1 MGESLSM
8 DNKIKRMS
16 TGVKASVVYTVASF
30 LTKGLAIFTV
40 PVFTRMMS
48 TSEIGVVN
56 LYNSWFSMISVVTTL
71 ALTSGGFQLAM
82 KEFRNERDQYVS
94 SVLTLTTGM
103 ACLVAL
109 IYVINPL
116 YWNNLLGLS
125 TGLVILL
132 ILQLLFTPASDFW
145 LARQRYEYKYK
156 LAAIVSFLS
165 ALFASVISVIAVVW
179 GNSAGAPNLGEIRLY
194 ANYSVILSVAC
205 VIWISI
211 YAKGKT
217 IYNAKYWRFSLSLSI
232 PLIGNSFASQ
242 ILSVSDRTMIGKMVD
257 NSAVGIYGTLYTVSS
272 LSMIVWQAINASFV
286 PFLFENIDKPER
298 EHDIKKISA
307 QLLTAFAVVAFVLTI
322 MAPEIVLVLAT
333 KEYYNAIYIMP
344 PICAGIFL
352 ISLSNMN
359 TNVLIYH
366 KKTKFIMI
374 SSCVA
379 ATVNV
384 ILNYFG
390 IKMFGYMAAA
400 YTTLI
405 AYMILALMQGVVS
418 TRVHRKIVG
427 DEKATVY
434 DMKYIYMLAVV
445 TIVLCTS
452 CILLYQH
459 TILRYCIIAVL
470 IVLAVVF
477 RNKILMLFKKK

>member
-1 MGESLSM
+1 M

-16 TGVKASVVYTVASF
+16 TGVKASVVYTVVSF

-82 KEFRNERDQYVS
+82 KEFCNERDQYIS
-94 SVLTLTTGM
+94 SVLTLTSGM

-109 IYVINPL
+109 VYAINPL

-179 GNSAGAPNLGEIRLY
+179 GNSAGTPNLGEIRLY
-194 ANYSVILSVAC
+194 ANYIVILSVAC
-205 VIWISI
+205 AIWISI

-217 IYNAKYWRFSLSLSI
+217 IYNARYWRFSLSLSI

-242 ILSVSDRTMIGKMVD
+242 ILNVSDRTMIGKMVD

-272 LSMIVWQAINASFV
+272 LSLIVWQAINASFV

-307 QLLTAFAVVAFVLTI
+307 QLLTAFAVVAFVLTV

-352 ISLSNMN
+352 ISFSNMN

-379 ATVNV
+379 ATINV

-418 TRVHRKIVG
+418 TRIHRKIVG

-434 DMKYIYMLAVV
+434 NMKYINMLSVV
-445 TIVLCTS
+445 TIVMCTS

-459 TILRYCIIAVL
+459 TILRYFIIAVL

>member
-1 MGESLSM
+1 M

-16 TGVKASVVYTVASF
+16 TGVKASVVYTVVSF

-82 KEFRNERDQYVS
+82 KEFCNERDQYIS
-94 SVLTLTTGM
+94 SVLTLTSGM

-109 IYVINPL
+109 VYAINPL

-179 GNSAGAPNLGEIRLY
+179 GNSAGTPNLGEIRLY
-194 ANYSVILSVAC
+194 ANYIVILSVAC
-205 VIWISI
+205 AIWISI

-217 IYNAKYWRFSLSLSI
+217 IYNARYWRFSLSLSI

-242 ILSVSDRTMIGKMVD
+242 ILNVSDRTMIGKMVD

-272 LSMIVWQAINASFV
+272 LSLIVWQAINASFV

-307 QLLTAFAVVAFVLTI
+307 QLLTAFAVVAFVLTV

-352 ISLSNMN
+352 ISFSNMN

-379 ATVNV
+379 ATINV

-418 TRVHRKIVG
+418 TRVHRKIVD

-434 DMKYIYMLAVV
+434 NMKYINMLSVV
-445 TIVLCTS
+445 TIVMCTS

-459 TILRYCIIAVL
+459 TILRYFIIAVL

>member
-1 MGESLSM
+1 
-8 DNKIKRMS
+8 
-16 TGVKASVVYTVASF
+16 
-30 LTKGLAIFTV
+30 
-40 PVFTRMMS
+40 
-48 TSEIGVVN
+48 
-56 LYNSWFSMISVVTTL
+56 
-71 ALTSGGFQLAM
+71 
-82 KEFRNERDQYVS
+82 
-94 SVLTLTTGM
+94 
-103 ACLVAL
+103 
-109 IYVINPL
+109 
-116 YWNNLLGLS
+116 
-125 TGLVILL
+125 
-132 ILQLLFTPASDFW
+132 
-145 LARQRYEYKYK
+145 
-156 LAAIVSFLS
+156 
-165 ALFASVISVIAVVW
+165 
-179 GNSAGAPNLGEIRLY
+179 
-194 ANYSVILSVAC
+194 
-205 VIWISI
+205 
-211 YAKGKT
+211 
-217 IYNAKYWRFSLSLSI
+217 
-232 PLIGNSFASQ
+232 
-242 ILSVSDRTMIGKMVD
+242 
-257 NSAVGIYGTLYTVSS
+257 
-272 LSMIVWQAINASFV
+272 
-286 PFLFENIDKPER
+286 
-298 EHDIKKISA
+298 
-307 QLLTAFAVVAFVLTI
+307 

-418 TRVHRKIVG
+418 TRVHRKTVG